1 MKKQAN
7 SRIAAEVAQFD
18 AVGDQWWNERGP
30 FGILHRLNPVRMA
43 YLISQVGRPLRGVS
57 VLDIACGGGL
67 VCEPFSRLGGRVTG
81 IDTSENA
88 IAAARAHADG
98 QGLSIEYVCASL
110 EEFSEARS
118 KKQEAR
124 KENLA
129 SFPLPLD
136 SQFDVITALEI
147 LEHVANPMA
156 FVAAAARHLKPRG
169 KIIFSTINRTARS
182 LLLAKIAAEEV
193 LGIVPRGTH
202 NWSQFIQPSELA
214 EMCEATGLKVTDIMG
229 FKMNPVHAGT
239 AIFALSRD
247 VAVNY
252 FLTAYKG

>member
-1 MKKQAN
+1 MKNQAN

-43 YLISQVGRPLRGVS
+43 YLISQVGRPLKGVS

-67 VCEPFSRLGGRVTG
+67 VCEPFARLGGRVTG

-98 QGLSIEYVCASL
+98 QGLAIDYQCCAL
-110 EEFSEARS
+110 EEMPDDHRY
-118 KKQEAR
+118 
-124 KENLA
+124 
-129 SFPLPLD
+129 D
-136 SQFDVITALEI
+136 IITALEI
-147 LEHVANPMA
+147 LEHVANPSA

-202 NWSQFIQPSELA
+202 HWSQFIQPSELA

-252 FLTAYKG
+252 FLTAESKR